1 MSKRQQEEIILF
13 DGDDILFKQY
23 LINCNYY
30 FEYGV
35 GASTSW
41 VLENTNSKIISV
53 DTNKKWINTIDVSNN
68 SSRIKLNWINLGDLE
83 NWGRP
88 RSYKYRNKFID
99 YISNVW
105 NFNEKA
111 DVILIDGRFRVA
123 CFLYSLINAK
133 TDSLIIFDDYNNRP
147 YYHVIEEII
156 SIYKTCGRQALFK
169 VPKNFNKK
177 LAEELLK
184 NFTYVFD

>member
-99 YISNVW
+99 YISIVW

-147 YYHVIEEII
+147 YYHVIEEIVPI
-156 SIYKTCGRQALFK
+156 HDICGRQALFK
-169 VPKNFNKK
+169 VPKLFNKD
-177 LAEELLK
+177 LAKELLN
-184 NFTYVFD
+184 NFIYVFD

>member
-1 MSKRQQEEIILF
+1 MSRTQQEEKILF
-13 DGDDILFKQY
+13 DGDDYLFKQY
-23 LINCNYY
+23 LINCDYY

-41 VLENTNSKIISV
+41 VLENTKSKIISV
-53 DTNKKWINTIDVSNN
+53 DTDKKWINTVDVCNKDY
-68 SSRIKLNWINLGDLE
+68 RIKLIWVNLGDLE

-88 RSYKYRNKFID
+88 KNYKYRNKFID

-133 TDSLIIFDDYNNRP
+133 TDSIIIFDDYNNRP
-147 YYHVIEEII
+147 YYHVIEEIVP
-156 SIYKTCGRQALFK
+156 IYKTCGRQALFK
-169 VPKNFNKK
+169 VPKLFNNS
-177 LAEELLK
+177 LAQELLN
-184 NFTYVFD
+184 NFIYVFD

>member
-13 DGDDILFKQY
+13 DGDDDLFKQY

-35 GASTSW
+35 GVSTRW
-41 VLENTNSKIISV
+41 VLENTNSMIISV
-53 DTNKKWINTIDVSNN
+53 DTDKTWINTIDVSNIG
-68 SSRIKLNWINLGDLE
+68 SRIKLNWVNLGDLE

-88 RSYKYRNKFID
+88 KSYQYRDQFID

-105 NFNEKA
+105 RFNKKA

-123 CFLYSLINAK
+123 CFLYSLLNAK

-156 SIYKTCGRQALFK
+156 STYKICGRQAIFK
-169 VPKNFNKK
+169 VPKFFNKN
-177 LAEELLK
+177 LARELLN
-184 NFTYVFD
+184 NFIYVFD